1 MKAEPEFIVAGE
13 RHCVAIH
20 QLQKSGRLGEVL
32 GRGVGQSTDFLDHR
46 PYVPG
51 DDIRRVDWNAFAR
64 TDQLLLKRYQE
75 EIRPSIQLWIDDSA
89 SMRLTEAKHQ
99 LLANISSFFIQA
111 SQDLDLSV
119 VLLQEGVVVP
129 ERILVGDWE
138 ANSVYSL
145 GDSAKGNF
153 NHLRSGSHVILLSD
167 VLSVHEPSKMISAM
181 LQKAV
186 TITVVQILDQ
196 EDIRLPEEGILVLE
210 DSETGELLEIEI
222 DARGVEKYEEN
233 FRMIQQEWQENLR
246 GRGNFIQWTT
256 TDALSTQLMTLVQL
270 GIIQAI

>member
-20 QLQKSGRLGEVL
+20 QLQKIGRLGEVL

-111 SQDLDLSV
+111 SQDVDLSV